1 MIKVKLPCS
10 EAYES
15 HMEIHTST
23 VNKDISLEREFEKN
37 LSEPTRKHGVM
48 DQGKDRKRD
57 SKRKWD
63 ESVYY
68 VQDRK
73 DVPHT
78 AVKMPCAITQFPELP
93 FLGQMQNLVE

>member
-23 VNKDISLEREFEKN
+23 VNKDINLEREF
-37 LSEPTRKHGVM
+37 
-48 DQGKDRKRD
+48 D
-57 SKRKWD
+57 
-63 ESVYY
+63 